1 MTDKELKIEIKKIGI
16 FARVSPQHKQRIVK
30 ILQQEKNIVAMTGDG
45 VNDAP
50 ALKHAHIGLAM
61 GITGTEVAK
70 EASDMILVD
79 DNFTTIVHAI
89 EEGRGIYS
97 NIKKFVNVMLATN
110 FAEIFIITLSI
121 ILKLPLP
128 LIAIQIL
135 WVNLVSDGLPALA
148 LGVDPYDPQI
158 MKKKPRKI

>member
-1 MTDKELKIEIKKIGI
+1 
-16 FARVSPQHKQRIVK
+16 
-30 ILQQEKNIVAMTGDG
+30 MTGDG

-110 FAEIFIITLSI
+110 FAEIFIITISI
-121 ILKLPLP
+121 ILRLPLP

>member
-1 MTDKELKIEIKKIGI
+1 
-16 FARVSPQHKQRIVK
+16 
-30 ILQQEKNIVAMTGDG
+30 MTGDG

-50 ALKHAHIGLAM
+50 ALKHANIGISM

-70 EASDMILVD
+70 EASDMVLLD

-89 EEGRGIYS
+89 EEGRGIYN
-97 NIKKFVNVMLATN
+97 NIRKFINVMLASN
-110 FAEIFIITLSI
+110 FAEIFIIFLSI
-121 ILKLPLP
+121 IFKLPLP

-135 WVNLVSDGLPALA
+135 RVNLVSDGFPALA
-148 LGVDPYDPQI
+148 LGVDPYDENI

>member
-1 MTDKELKIEIKKIGI
+1 
-16 FARVSPQHKQRIVK
+16 
-30 ILQQEKNIVAMTGDG
+30 MTGDG

-50 ALKHAHIGLAM
+50 ALKHANIGISM

-70 EASDMILVD
+70 EASDMVLLD

-89 EEGRGIYS
+89 EEGRGIYN
-97 NIKKFVNVMLATN
+97 NIKKFINVMLASN
-110 FAEIFIITLSI
+110 FAEIFIIFLSI
-121 ILKLPLP
+121 IFKLPLP

-135 WVNLVSDGLPALA
+135 RVNLVSDGFPALA
-148 LGVDPYDPQI
+148 LGVDPYDENI

>member
-1 MTDKELKIEIKKIGI
+1 M

-30 ILQQEKNIVAMTGDG
+30 FLQQKGNVVAMTGDG

-50 ALKHAHIGLAM
+50 ALKHANIGISM

-70 EASDMILVD
+70 EASDMVLLD
-79 DNFTTIVHAI
+79 DNFTTIVQAI
-89 EEGRGIYS
+89 EEGRGIYN
-97 NIKKFVNVMLATN
+97 NIRKFINVMLASN
-110 FAEIFIITLSI
+110 FAEIFIIFLSI
-121 ILKLPLP
+121 LFKLPLP

-135 WVNLVSDGLPALA
+135 RVNLVSDGFPALA
-148 LGVDPYDPQI
+148 LGVDPYDENI

>member
-1 MTDKELKIEIKKIGI
+1 
-16 FARVSPQHKQRIVK
+16 
-30 ILQQEKNIVAMTGDG
+30 MTGDG

-50 ALKHAHIGLAM
+50 ALKHANIGISM

-70 EASDMILVD
+70 EASDMVLLD

-89 EEGRGIYS
+89 EEGRGIYN
-97 NIKKFVNVMLATN
+97 NIKKFINVMLASN
-110 FAEIFIITLSI
+110 FAEIFIIFLSI
-121 ILKLPLP
+121 IFKLPLP

-135 WVNLVSDGLPALA
+135 RVNLVSDGSPALA
-148 LGVDPYDPQI
+148 LGVDPYDEHI